1 MPPRKSK
8 ADKAREDKSTAPSP
22 SPAASSRS
30 SRQKGK
36 QVAEVQEELAGVN
49 LDGQAEDAPAE
60 DDVPEPADAA
70 EEVEEASE
78 DVPETEEA
86 EEESEESGKKLTM
99 AERMQKLKDLRT
111 RMVGRQVMRAVDETQ
126 RLTGW

>member
-36 QVAEVQEELAGVN
+36 QVAEVQEELAG
-49 LDGQAEDAPAE
+49 DGQAEDAVAE
-60 DDVPEPADAA
+60 EHLPEAVDAA
-70 EEVEEASE
+70 EEVDEASE

-111 RMVGRQVMRAVDETQ
+111 RMVGRLVTRVADRPQT
-126 RLTGW
+126 LTG